1 MESYKIL
8 LKTSVVREYEAI
20 YSEVERRRVLGKIAG
35 LSVDPRPA
43 EAATL
48 PERVDLYR
56 ICLVNYRLIY
66 HVNERKKQITV
77 FRIAHRRCEDIA
89 W

>member
-8 LKTSVVREYEAI
+8 LKASAVREYEAI
-20 YSEVERRRVLGKIAG
+20 YSEVERRRVFGKIAG

-43 EAATL
+43 ESTTL
-48 PERVDLYR
+48 PERVDLFR
-56 ICLVNYRLIY
+56 IYLVNYRLIY
-66 HVNERKKQITV
+66 HVNERKKQVTV
-77 FRIAHRRCEDIA
+77 FRIAHRRCQDTA